1 MNIFNL
7 FRKKKVKTVLDKKQ
21 KQKGFKRFGFG
32 KKIWVGKL
40 PLRYIHSQK
49 DVDLFLREDTNTLIS
64 FSSEYIDKI
73 VTLEIIKK

>member
-7 FRKKKVKTVLDKKQ
+7 FRKKKTKQ
-21 KQKGFKRFGFG
+21 IEKGFKRFGFG

-49 DVDLFLREDTNTLIS
+49 DIDLFLREDTNTLIR
-64 FSSEYIDKI
+64 FSSKYIN
-73 VTLEIIKK
+73 EIITIQMIKK

>member
-7 FRKKKVKTVLDKKQ
+7 FRKKKSKQ
-21 KQKGFKRFGFG
+21 TEKGFKRFGFG

-49 DVDLFLREDTNTLIS
+49 DIDLFLREDTNTLIR
-64 FSSEYIDKI
+64 FSSKYIN
-73 VTLEIIKK
+73 EIITIQMIKK